1 MSRKLKGV
9 SFNVQESLIRQNE
22 IMGSLRDKAYQEGNG
37 DYLAGTKPPRR
48 TIRSEVKK
56 ATISTLER
64 ARHVVWEEIRR
75 LKAHGAQEGDL
86 RSLYAISSRLEL
98 LKDEA

>member
-1 MSRKLKGV
+1 MGRKLKGV
-9 SFNVQESLIRQNE
+9 SFNVQESLSRQNE
-22 IMGSLRDKAYQEGNG
+22 IIRSLRDASYQSGSG

-56 ATISTLER
+56 ATISTLEQ
-64 ARHVVWEEIRR
+64 ARQVVWEEIRR
-75 LKAHGAQEGDL
+75 LKAHGTQEGDL
-86 RSLYAISSRLEL
+86 RSLYAVSSRLEL

>member
-1 MSRKLKGV
+1 MGRKLKGV
-9 SFNVQESLIRQNE
+9 SFNVQESLSRQNE

-56 ATISTLER
+56 ATISTLEQSQK
-64 ARHVVWEEIRR
+64 VVRDEIRR

-86 RSLYAISSRLEL
+86 RSFYAILSSIEL